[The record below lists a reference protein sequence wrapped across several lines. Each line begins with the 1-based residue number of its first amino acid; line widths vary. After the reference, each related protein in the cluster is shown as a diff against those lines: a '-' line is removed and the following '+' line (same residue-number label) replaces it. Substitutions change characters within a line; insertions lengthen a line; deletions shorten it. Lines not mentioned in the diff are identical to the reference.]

1 MMSFQQTTRAT
12 VQPTTRLG
20 RAHGL
25 LSGLARPAWLIQ
37 AFKFLTVGVLNTL
50 LDAGL
55 YFALTRWLGLAP
67 QPSLAKAISY
77 GAGISNSFYW
87 NRSWTFRS
95 KGKAL
100 SKFTL
105 FVMVNL
111 IALALN
117 AGLMH
122 IGLTVWHLP
131 ELAALVLATGS
142 TLVWNFTISKFFIFN
157 K

>member
-1 MMSFQQTTRAT
+1 MQTPRAT
-12 VQPTTRLG
+12 VQPTTLLG
-20 RAHGL
+20 KAHAL
-25 LSGLARPAWLIQ
+25 LSGLGPAWLIQ
-37 AFKFLTVGVLNTL
+37 AFKFLAVGALNTL
-50 LDAGL
+50 VDAGL
-55 YFALTRWLGLAP
+55 YFALTRWLGLAILP
-67 QPSLAKAISY
+67 TLAKAISY
-77 GAGISNSFYW
+77 GIGVLNSFYW

-105 FVMVNL
+105 FVMANL

-122 IGLTVWHLP
+122 IGLVIWQLP

-157 K
+157 R